1 MATALMAAA
10 VLLENHDDN
19 KAIRAIRTEFQ
30 GQLFEKIRS
39 MNRNPMEIL
48 PRLQTSLDL
57 QLQLLRNPE
66 IHRGDLVVERMK
78 TVIVSVFPFS
88 YNENM
93 KLNIIKKEYIYTYV
107 NKI

>member
-1 MATALMAAA
+1 MAAA

-19 KAIRAIRTEFQ
+19 KAIQAIQTIRVEFQ
-30 GQLFEKIRS
+30 GQLFEKIRP

-66 IHRGDLVVERMK
+66 IHRGDLVVERMQ
-78 TVIVSVFPFS
+78 TVIVSVFPCS
-88 YNENM
+88 YNEIM
-93 KLNIIKKEYIYTYV
+93 KLGIIKK
-107 NKI
+107 